1 MNIKDKV
8 IMITGASKGIGR
20 AAALMLAQKGAKLA
34 ISARNEALLK
44 EVAGLIPT
52 EVLAFSGDMS
62 EENDIVN
69 FVQAT
74 HQKFGRIDILINN
87 AGLGVFKPIIETTTE
102 EWDKMFNLNVRGLF
116 IITREALPHL
126 REAGESVIVNIA
138 SLAGKNVNVNLA
150 GYAASKHAV
159 ISFSRTLM
167 LEERK
172 NGIRVLT
179 FCPGSVDTAFSPRSE
194 DKKVK
199 ILKVEDIASTI
210 IYMIEMPQ
218 NAMISEIDIRPSNP

>member
-20 AAALMLAQKGAKLA
+20 AAALMLAQKGARLA

-52 EVLAFSGDMS
+52 EVLTFSGDMS
-62 EENDIVN
+62 EENDIIN
-69 FVQAT
+69 FVRAT

-172 NGIRVLT
+172 NGVRVLT